1 VPAKVGKLFS
11 RERHL
16 LSFNKPNMENLKKW
30 FIWASLVTLAGQTAA
45 VNMQAAFALTGVGVV
60 INEVAWAGTTENSND
75 EWIELYNNTSAQV
88 DLTGWQ
94 IVDDNGASVYQVTS
108 GMVAGHGF
116 FLIEDREEAVANVT
130 AGAVIGLSLANSG
143 DSLVL
148 KDAGGNVVDTVNGGG
163 GAWYAGSNTSK
174 ATMERKDPAMTVDSA
189 DNWASGGTPA
199 MANTNYAGGV
209 KVELLGPSSVSKNEV
224 VTVSVKIGQ
233 VEDLYAYGVEL
244 KYDPAFLN
252 FVSAEEGDF
261 LKQGGTTT
269 AFSSGLENGQQGVL
283 VIGNARL
290 NTEDGV
296 SGSAEIFNADFKV
309 VGASGSS
316 NLSFGSGS
324 FLADSVGDL
333 PTNFQPLTFNI
344 GASASVGTV
353 GGLKIEAGDARYS
366 LEISWTAP
374 ANGADSYI
382 VMKKGADGNF
392 VSIGTSQV
400 LSFVDDKNLIP
411 NLEYEYQVIAVKG
424 GVQGSATTIK
434 GSETRGVK
442 GDFDRSDR
450 VDGRDLEK
458 LAKAYGSKSGD
469 QKFDAWADTNYDGK
483 IDGSDL
489 IDLGTNF
496 GMKYQ

>member
-1 VPAKVGKLFS
+1 
-11 RERHL
+11 
-16 LSFNKPNMENLKKW
+16 MENLKKW
-30 FIWASLVTLAGQTAA
+30 FIWASLVALAGQTAV
-45 VNMQAAFALTGVGVV
+45 VNMQAAFAAGAGVV
-60 INEVAWAGTTENSND
+60 INEVAWAGTAENSND

-94 IVDDNGASVYQVTS
+94 IADDNGASVYKITS

-116 FLIEDREEAVANVT
+116 FLIEDREEAVAGVT

-148 KDAGGNVVDTVNGGG
+148 KDASGNVVDTVNGSG

-174 ATMERKDPAMTVDSA
+174 ATMERRDPAVMVDSA
-189 DNWASGGTPA
+189 ENWASGGTPA
-199 MANTNYAGGV
+199 MSNMNYAGGV

-224 VTVSVKIGQ
+224 VTVSVKVGA
-233 VEDLYAYGVEL
+233 VDDLFAYGVEL

-261 LKQGGTTT
+261 LRQGGTTT
-269 AFSSGLENGQQGVL
+269 AFSSGLENGQQGIV

-296 SGSAEIFNADFKV
+296 SGSGEIFNADFKV
-309 VGASGSS
+309 IGMSGSS
-316 NLSFGSGS
+316 NLSFGGGS

-333 PTNFQPLTFNI
+333 PANFQPLTFTI

-353 GGLKIEAGDARYS
+353 SNLKIEAGDARYS
-366 LEISWTAP
+366 LEMSWAAP

-382 VMKKGADGNF
+382 VTKKGADGNF
-392 VSIGTSQV
+392 VTLGTSQV

-411 NLEYEYQVIAVKG
+411 NLEYEYQVIAVKA
-424 GVQGSATTIK
+424 GVQGGVATIK

-442 GDFDRSDR
+442 GDMDRSDR

-458 LAKAYGSKSGD
+458 LAKAYGAKSGE
-469 QKFDAWADTNYDGK
+469 QRFDALADTNYDGK

-496 GMKYQ
+496 GVKYQ